1 MHLYEVIKR
10 PVITERTQSLVGRYH
25 QYTFEVDRRANKAQ
39 VKQAVETIYGVKV
52 TAVNVM
58 NMPAKV
64 TKRWGRH
71 RVVRRPVWKKAI
83 VTLTEGGTISVFEGG

>member
-1 MHLYEVIKR
+1 VIKR
-10 PVITERTQSLVGRYH
+10 PVITERTQSLVGRYR

-71 RVVRRPVWKKAI
+71 RVVRQPVWKKAI
-83 VTLTEGGTISVFEGG
+83 VTLAEGGSIAVFEGG